1 MSELLSHHQRILEAL
16 IKGDNYDT
24 IYLDYQKAFDCCNQ
38 GVAASAI
45 RKFGFQGKLGSWLY
59 DFMRNRSQWV
69 VVNNDISSPSSVLSG
84 VPQGSV
90 LGSLIFLLSIEIIN
104 DLKLE
109 GNLGLFADDTREGM
123 SIGNVDD
130 AWKVQNDLRVIGAWS
145 DITNMKFNS
154 GKFECLKTGY
164 NQDLKMEYEYI
175 TPDMD
180 HIIESKDNIKD
191 LGIWMSSTGDFSF
204 HISKVI
210 SKVKQR
216 IGWVQRSFRT
226 NSIEFK
232 KFMWRTYIE
241 NL

>member
-1 MSELLSHHQRILEAL
+1 M
-16 IKGDNYDT
+16 
-24 IYLDYQKAFDCCNQ
+24 
-38 GVAASAI
+38 
-45 RKFGFQGKLGSWLY
+45 
-59 DFMRNRSQWV
+59 